1 MPPQRTLGEVTVSA
15 LFQQP
20 FQQPPPEK
28 KIKIKKSDD
37 N

>member
-20 FQQPPPEK
+20 LQQPPPEK
-28 KIKIKKSDD
+28 KKSDD